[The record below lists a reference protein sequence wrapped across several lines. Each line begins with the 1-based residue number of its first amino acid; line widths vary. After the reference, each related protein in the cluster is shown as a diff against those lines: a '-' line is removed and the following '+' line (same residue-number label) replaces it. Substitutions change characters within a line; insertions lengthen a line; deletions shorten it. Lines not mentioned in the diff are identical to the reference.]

1 MTGYHKSV
9 LTKEVIEQLKPKP
22 NGLYIDATFGGGG
35 HTTAILQAEPT
46 CKVIAIDWD
55 KVAIE
60 TNGPPIKQ
68 QFGDRIKLIWGNFAK
83 LYLILK
89 KEKWIKSTCRIKQ
102 VDGILADFGTSQFQI
117 HQKEG
122 FSFQTNTPL
131 DMRMSPAH
139 QRVTAEQIINSASER
154 ELTEIFFKYGEEKKS
169 KKIAREIVAQRKIKP
184 ITTTRELAE
193 IIEYITPRTKI
204 TAIKKIHPATKIF
217 QALRIVVNKELE
229 NIEIFIKAAINA
241 LAPNGKIACISFHSL
256 EDRIVKN
263 TFKKH
268 QDELEI
274 LTNKPIT
281 ASQEEIERNP
291 SARSAKLRVAQKRDT
306 PQGGIIVDKS

>member
-1 MTGYHKSV
+1 MTNYHKSV
-9 LTKEVIEQLKPKP
+9 LTKEVLEQLAPKP

-55 KVAIE
+55 TTAIE
-60 TNGPPIKQ
+60 TNGPPLEK
-68 QFGDRIKLIWGNFAK
+68 QFGDRIKIIWGNFAR
-83 LYLILK
+83 LFFILK
-89 KEKWIKSTCRIKQ
+89 KEKIKQ

-122 FSFQTNTPL
+122 FSFQTNTSL

-139 QRVTAEQIINSASER
+139 QRVTAEQIINYASER
-154 ELTEIFFKYGEEKKS
+154 ELIEMFFKYGEEKKS

-184 ITTTRELAE
+184 ITTTKQLAQ
-193 IIEYITPRTKI
+193 IIESISPRMHT
-204 TAIKKIHPATKIF
+204 KIHPATKIF

-241 LAPNGKIACISFHSL
+241 LAPGGKIACISFHSL

-263 TFKKH
+263 IFKKH
-268 QDELEI
+268 LHELEI
-274 LTNKPIT
+274 LTNKPIIP
-281 ASQEEIERNP
+281 SEEEIERNP
-291 SARSAKLRVAQKRDT
+291 SSRSAKLRVSRKRSIH
-306 PQGGIIVDKS
+306 PECPS